1 MFWGGFYRWWFYKF
15 QMIFIFK
22 TYMEPFFKKSNN
34 FKNMM
39 GAGWSTE
46 NLNKM
51 YFKDSTEVVILLT

>member
-15 QMIFIFK
+15 QIFIFK
-22 TYMEPFFKKSNN
+22 TYMEPFFKKPNN

-51 YFKDSTEVVILLT
+51 YFKDSIEVVTLLT

>member
-1 MFWGGFYRWWFYKF
+1 
-15 QMIFIFK
+15 
-22 TYMEPFFKKSNN
+22 MEPFFKKPNN

-51 YFKDSTEVVILLT
+51 YFKDSIEVVSLFKTLKPD